1 MADDVAA
8 ERLYARLFA
17 ALPTPHVAVTP
28 DMVVVDASDA
38 YLDLFGLRRADVV
51 GRPIVSLFPP
61 DPASLDVDG
70 TPFILQSFTRAAE
83 TRRPDPMPVA
93 RYDIVDH
100 TGEIAERYWSHVA
113 FPVVDEA
120 RDEVALVVQV
130 LTEVTEYVRREQA
143 AAPTEGQWRSRAEAV
158 EALLLARVG
167 EVRDA
172 RAAERR
178 AVEMRAA
185 LAETALGMAGASSV
199 AELDRVLIERGRAAV
214 GAVLAAVSVRDGAL
228 LRQTITAAHTPALVE
243 FSTIP
248 LDSGLHSAV
257 VSREGRPVLLPD
269 AAAMAAF
276 SPEMADV
283 VTGTGLQAVV
293 GFPWRVGG
301 ELRGALSFCWD
312 RPRAF
317 SDADV
322 DVLQALAAQY
332 GQAVGRI
339 EARRA
344 EQERT
349 VQAVQMSEAL
359 QRSLLSEPRSRPG
372 TTVTARYRPAAQLA
386 QIGGDWFDSFTTG
399 SATTAG
405 SPTDGELVHVVV
417 GDVSGHDQDAAAL
430 MGQTRNVLRG
440 IAHTVSSSPADVLG
454 RLDRTLASLGAGVY
468 ATVVLAT
475 LTPHPDGGASLQ
487 WANAGHPAPL
497 LLRAD
502 GTVDVLAT
510 APEPMLGADPGRTR
524 SDHRTRLAPGETLLL
539 YTDGLI
545 ERRRSDLDAGQEWL
559 VATVREHLRAG
570 GRPHELCDHLL
581 GLVAGHAEDDVV
593 LLALTADR

>member
-1 MADDVAA
+1 VTVSDA
-8 ERLYARLFA
+8 EGRYARLFA
-17 ALPTPHVAVTP
+17 SLPTPHVAVTP
-28 DMVVVDASDA
+28 DMVVVDASDS
-38 YLDLFGLRRADVV
+38 YLQLFGLRRADVV
-51 GRPIVSLFPP
+51 GRPIISLFPP

-113 FPVVDEA
+113 FPVVDPD
-120 RDEVALVVQV
+120 RDEVELIVQV
-130 LTEVTEYVRREQA
+130 LTEVTEYVKREQQT
-143 AAPTEGQWRSRAEAV
+143 APEEGRWRSRAEAV

-172 RAAERR
+172 RAAEGR
-178 AVEMRAA
+178 ALAMRAA
-185 LAETALGMAGASSV
+185 LAETALGMAGAPSV
-199 AELDRVLIERGRAAV
+199 AELDQVVIERGRATV
-214 GAVLAAVSVRDGAL
+214 GAALGTVSVRDGDL
-228 LRQTITAAHTPALVE
+228 LRQTITAELTSALTRY
-243 FSTIP
+243 STIP
-248 LDSGLHSAV
+248 LSSSLHSAV
-257 VSREGRPVLLPD
+257 VSREGRAVLLGDP
-269 AAAMAAF
+269 AAMAAF

-283 VTGTGLQAVV
+283 VTSTGLQAVV
-293 GFPWRVGG
+293 DVVG
-301 ELRGALSFCWD
+301 EADDRLRGALSFGWD
-312 RPRAF
+312 RPRVF
-317 SDADV
+317 DDPDI

-332 GQAVGRI
+332 GQAVARI
-339 EARRA
+339 EAREA
-344 EQERT
+344 EQVRAAS
-349 VQAVQMSEAL
+349 AVQMSEAL
-359 QRSLLSEPRSRPG
+359 QRSLLSEPRARPG
-372 TTVTARYRPAAQLA
+372 VSVTARYRPAAQLA
-386 QIGGDWFDSFTTG
+386 QIGGDWFDSFTT
-399 SATTAG
+399 
-405 SPTDGELVHVVV
+405 DDLLHVVV

-440 IAHTVSSSPADVLG
+440 IAHTVTSSPADVLG
-454 RLDRTLASLGAGVY
+454 RLDRTLASLGADVY

-524 SDHRTRLAPGETLLL
+524 SDHRAHLAPGETLLL

-545 ERRRSDLDAGQEWL
+545 ERRRTDLDAGQEWL
-559 VATVREHLRAG
+559 VSTVREHLRAG
-570 GRPHELCDHLL
+570 GRPYELCDHLL

>member
-1 MADDVAA
+1 MADHVAT
-8 ERLYARLFA
+8 EHLYARLFA

-38 YLDLFGLRRADVV
+38 YLDLFGLRRAEVV
-51 GRPIVSLFPP
+51 GRPIISLFPP

-70 TPFILQSFTRAAE
+70 TPFILQSFTRAAQ

-113 FPVVDEA
+113 FPVVDEE
-120 RDEVALVVQV
+120 RDDVVLVVQV

-143 AAPTEGQWRSRAEAV
+143 SAPAEGHWRSRAEAV

-172 RAAERR
+172 REAERR

-199 AELDRVLIERGRAAV
+199 AELDQVVIERGRATV
-214 GAVLAAVSVRDGAL
+214 GAVLGAVSVREGEL
-228 LRQTITAAHTPALVE
+228 LRQTITAAHTPALE
-243 FSTIP
+243 GYGTIP
-248 LDSGLHSAV
+248 RDSGLHSAV
-257 VSREGRPVLLPD
+257 VSREGHPVLLPD

-283 VTGTGLQAVV
+283 VTGTGLHAVV
-293 GFPWRVGG
+293 GFPWRVRG

-312 RPRAF
+312 RPRRF

-332 GQAVGRI
+332 GQAVARI

-359 QRSLLSEPRSRPG
+359 QRSLLSEPRTRPG

-386 QIGGDWFDSFTTG
+386 QIGGDWFDSFTT
-399 SATTAG
+399 
-405 SPTDGELVHVVV
+405 DEELLHVVV
-417 GDVSGHDQDAAAL
+417 GDASGHDQDAAAL

-454 RLDRTLASLGAGVY
+454 RLDRTLAALGADVY
-468 ATVVLAT
+468 ATVVMAT
-475 LTPHPDGGASLQ
+475 LTPHPDGGSSVQ
-487 WANAGHPAPL
+487 WANAGHPSPL
-497 LLRAD
+497 VLRAD
-502 GTVDVLAT
+502 GTVDVLT
-510 APEPMLGADPGRTR
+510 AVPEPMLGADPGRAR
-524 SDHRTRLAPGETLLL
+524 SDHRSHLAPGETLLL

-559 VATVREHLRAG
+559 VSTVRAHVAAG
-570 GRPHELCDHLL
+570 GRPDELCDHLL

-593 LLALTADR
+593 LLTLSADR